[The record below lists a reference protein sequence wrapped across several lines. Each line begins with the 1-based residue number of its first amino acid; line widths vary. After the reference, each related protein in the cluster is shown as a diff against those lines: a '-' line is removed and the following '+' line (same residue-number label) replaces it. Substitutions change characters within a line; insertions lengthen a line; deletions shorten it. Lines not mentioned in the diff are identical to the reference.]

1 MTRRY
6 HHGDLRTALLEHAE
20 RTVAEDGVDA
30 LSLREL
36 ARDIGVSHAAPRR
49 HFRDRNDLLD
59 ALALTG
65 FERLGEALH
74 AVGTEGAF
82 ADQLVSFAEAYVRFA
97 VANPELLHIMWA
109 RKHARADVGTAA
121 REACAAPVAIIAD
134 ARSRGQVVNGDV
146 ERIGLSVFALVHGIA
161 GLAAGGVL
169 KKEQVPDAI
178 ITGVADLVDGLRPRD

>member
-1 MTRRY
+1 MARRY

-36 ARDIGVSHAAPRR
+36 ARDAGVSHAAPRR

-65 FERLGEALH
+65 FERLGAALR
-74 AVGTEGAF
+74 AVRVDGSFT
-82 ADQLVSFAEAYVRFA
+82 DQLAMFAEAYVRFS
-97 VANPELLHIMWA
+97 VANPELLHLMWA
-109 RKHARADVGTAA
+109 RKHARDDVGAAA
-121 REACAAPVAIIAD
+121 REACAAPIAIIVD
-134 ARSRGQVVNGDV
+134 ARAQGQVVDGDV

-169 KKEQVPDAI
+169 PEDQVPDAI
-178 ITGVADLVDGLRPRD
+178 ATGVADLVDGLRPRE